1 MKDIHLIELEFSLHE
16 AKKLSATRVNSVLQT
31 IGSLTQ
37 LPNLSIIIILKP
49 ETWKLEPDILKKN
62 VFQMTWGKTS

>member
-1 MKDIHLIELEFSLHE
+1 MHE
-16 AKKLSATRVNSVLQT
+16 QCEPDPTGLKTYDTRINSVLQT

-49 ETWKLEPDILKKN
+49 ETRKLEPDILKKN
-62 VFQMTWGKTS
+62 VFQMT